1 MNNPTDTNKKA
12 TFETKFPKSDWL
24 RSHWTYRSEVDAAS
38 AAADFMICCLQNGVA
53 VQVRLVY
60 LDYDKA
66 GLVKAP
72 SEALSDL
79 SAKQMDKMEESLG
92 ESLGDILNK
101 AKPKSFLTP

>member
-24 RSHWTYRSEVDAAS
+24 RSHWTYRSEIDAAG

-66 GLVKAP
+66 ANDPIKTLP
-72 SEALSDL
+72 DNDTLD
-79 SAKQMDKMEESLG
+79 
-92 ESLGDILNK
+92 SLGDVLGRAVGSK
-101 AKPKSFLTP
+101 TKPHSF